1 MATRWKPPHFSETFI
16 VAGFFYKQKIGIC
29 KKKKNDV
36 FLHVDMKK
44 KFRILCTFICT
55 VVFIS

>member
-29 KKKKNDV
+29 KKKKK
-36 FLHVDMKK
+36 M
-44 KFRILCTFICT
+44 TFFCMLT
-55 VVFIS
+55 